1 MKAKSNIG
9 KGRTKVKP
17 VVVKHVLTQNYLQK
31 PEIYENRPQKQLSEV
46 SGGLSIKKQQTSLS
60 RSGAQARP
68 SAGPAM
74 GPAPSAQVAQQP
86 PWAQSAGAGAPPG
99 V

>member
-1 MKAKSNIG
+1 MKARSNLG

-46 SGGLSIKKQQTSLS
+46 SGGLSIRKQQTSLS

-86 PWAQSAGAGAPPG
+86 PWAQPGAGAPLG